1 MALASRADAAP
12 PRRVD
17 VHLYGGDT
25 SPGAPLASW
34 YRSVGIT
41 DVWLYPLK
49 GAFPQDQRPETQ
61 QTARELEA
69 NETLASYR
77 KNHIRYW
84 WFERPVPDFFYHVAK
99 RADAPGSNLWDSS
112 SKTASLWAGVCERI
126 ASIYPQA
133 RKAGFCGVVYDTE
146 SYYSYQGDEKGRE
159 KPWVWGG
166 HDDQLGLNGNYYKR
180 GLQIGRAIHSVW
192 PDAKVLM
199 VYAFGYEGEVWY
211 YRGVKDGGA
220 DLYIGP
226 EHTYGA
232 GPPERGNQWYQ
243 SWWQGR
249 KTKDTCDWKRA
260 QFSYIADN
268 QHVMA
273 GVFPIDFGA
282 KTPNYRAEYFHE
294 QLQSAAEADSKG
306 PIAVWIWPQG
316 PFTPQSWQEVK
327 YASGE
332 SADDYLQVLREYSQA
347 FSVKDSK

>member
-1 MALASRADAAP
+1 
-12 PRRVD
+12 
-17 VHLYGGDT
+17 
-25 SPGAPLASW
+25 
-34 YRSVGIT
+34 
-41 DVWLYPLK
+41 
-49 GAFPQDQRPETQ
+49 
-61 QTARELEA
+61 
-69 NETLASYR
+69 
-77 KNHIRYW
+77 
-84 WFERPVPDFFYHVAK
+84 
-99 RADAPGSNLWDSS
+99 
-112 SKTASLWAGVCERI
+112 
-126 ASIYPQA
+126 
-133 RKAGFCGVVYDTE
+133 
-146 SYYSYQGDEKGRE
+146 
-159 KPWVWGG
+159 
-166 HDDQLGLNGNYYKR
+166 
-180 GLQIGRAIHSVW
+180 
-192 PDAKVLM
+192 M
-199 VYAFGYEGEVWY
+199 VYAFGYEGEAWY

-220 DLYIGP
+220 DFYIGP